1 MKMIYKMIVAV
12 CSCSMIVSM
21 AICSWAQD
29 KNRVTF
35 IYTNSLNGIID
46 ACQCA
51 ADPKGGL
58 VKRGYA
64 IAQLKTKYPGAV
76 LLESGDFCS
85 YYPDTLLTKYIM
97 KAYRHIGYTAVGIG
111 DQEFAA
117 GVNVFNQHINQLPF
131 VGANLYYS
139 SGGRWLSPK
148 KNITV
153 TIGTMKIGITAIIDN
168 DAFKYYPDD
177 IITKIKITDKTE
189 ALKKEIA
196 TMEKMDFIVLL
207 SHCGFKKDKELAA
220 QFPRI
225 GLIVGGHSQT
235 LIKKPVKIGN
245 TFIVQAGANGAR
257 IGVLDAVINN
267 KYIASYKNT
276 FIHPRFE
283 DPDDEDIAKMI
294 KDYND
299 EIAKQFPR

>member
-1 MKMIYKMIVAV
+1 MSMISKQITIV
-12 CSCSMIVSM
+12 CGSLIIVSM
-21 AICSWAQD
+21 TVCSWAQD

-35 IYTNSLNGIID
+35 LYTNSLNGIID

-64 IAQLKTKYPGAV
+64 VAQLKTKYPGAV

-85 YYPDTLLTKYIM
+85 YYPDTMLTKYIM

-117 GVNVFNQHINQLPF
+117 GVNTFHQYINELPF
-131 VGANLYYS
+131 VSANLYYS
-139 SGGRWLSPK
+139 IGGRWLSPK

-153 TIGTMKIGITAIIDN
+153 TVGTMKIGITAIIDN
-168 DAFKYYPDD
+168 DAFKYYPND
-177 IITKIKITDKTE
+177 IITKIKVTDITE

-196 TMEKMDFIVLL
+196 AMEKMDFIVLL
-207 SHCGFKKDKELAA
+207 SHCGFEKDKELAA
-220 QFPRI
+220 QFPQI

-257 IGVLDAVINN
+257 IGVLDAVITN
-267 KYIASYKNT
+267 KYIASYKHT
-276 FIHPRFE
+276 FIHPRYE
-283 DPDDEDIAKMI
+283 DPDDEAIAKMI
-294 KDYND
+294 KEYND
-299 EIAKQFPR
+299 EIGKQFPR

>member
-1 MKMIYKMIVAV
+1 MRMISKQITIVCA
-12 CSCSMIVSM
+12 SLIIVSM
-21 AICSWAQD
+21 TVCSWAQD

-35 IYTNSLNGIID
+35 LYTNSLNGIID

-64 IAQLKTKYPGAV
+64 VAQLKTKYPGAV

-85 YYPDTLLTKYIM
+85 YYPDTMLTKYIM

-117 GVNVFNQHINQLPF
+117 GVNTFHQYINELPF
-131 VGANLYYS
+131 VSANLYYS

-168 DAFKYYPDD
+168 DAFKYYPND
-177 IITKIKITDKTE
+177 IIAKIKITDITE

-196 TMEKMDFIVLL
+196 AMEKMDFIVLL
-207 SHCGFKKDKELAA
+207 SHCGFEKDKELAA
-220 QFPRI
+220 QFPQI

-257 IGVLDAVINN
+257 IGVLDAVITN
-267 KYIASYKNT
+267 KYIASYKHT
-276 FIHPRFE
+276 FVHPRYE
-283 DPDDEDIAKMI
+283 DPDDEAIAKMI
-294 KDYND
+294 KEYND